1 MNTRTQ
7 DAPGVYVCPPLG
19 KNFNVHL
26 ALDVLERLQAEVLR
40 GFGAVPKR
48 GAEVGGLLL
57 GQIEEEDGQTTIHI
71 ENFEPVVCGYKR
83 GPSFL
88 LADDEAAAFADVAA
102 MWKKDST
109 KPVYAVGYFRSHTR
123 DGLNLAPEDIELMNT
138 YFPDPGSVALLIRP
152 NATKASLAGFF
163 VRENGLFPET
173 TPLEFPFRRWDLTG
187 EEPPAHRS
195 LADRRRERVGPELVR
210 GGRRSDGSL
219 PPPINPPGAFT
230 SEPLQLPREG
240 PSSYLQPPAS
250 YSQPMMTLPEPVKP
264 EKKVRW
270 MWLPLSFMFLLL
282 GVVLGFQ
289 SALFVGPKVT
299 GVANM
304 QDFALS
310 LTVQKSDSNLTVR
323 WNRNAPAIRAG
334 QRGVLEIED
343 GKGSPEPVELDLAH
357 LESGSM
363 IYRSQSKSVHF
374 RLIIYE
380 SSRITVTE
388 TTDWQE

>member
-7 DAPGVYVCPPLG
+7 DAPGVYVWAPSG
-19 KNFNVHL
+19 KNFHVHL
-26 ALDVLERLQAEVLR
+26 ELDVLERLQAEVLR

-48 GAEVGGLLL
+48 GAEVGGVLL
-57 GQIEEEDGQTTIHI
+57 GQIEEDGGQTTIHI
-71 ENFEPVVCGYKR
+71 ENFEPVVCSYKR
-83 GPSFL
+83 GLSYL
-88 LADDEAAAFADVAA
+88 LADDEAAVFAETADI
-102 MWKKDST
+102 WKKDPSKT
-109 KPVYAVGYFRSHTR
+109 VYAVGYYRSHTR
-123 DGLNLAPEDIELMNT
+123 DGLNLAPEDVELMNR
-138 YFPDPGSVALLIRP
+138 YFPETGSVALLIRP

-163 VRENGLFPET
+163 VREDGVFPET
-173 TPLEFPFRRWDLTG
+173 TPLEFPFRRWELTG
-187 EEPPAHRS
+187 EEPPAPRA
-195 LADRRRERVGPELVR
+195 LTDRRRDRVGPELVR
-210 GGRRSDGSL
+210 GGRRADGAL
-219 PPPINPPGAFT
+219 PPPINPPESFIE
-230 SEPLQLPREG
+230 EPYQFPRE
-240 PSSYLQPPAS
+240 SATATVAPPAF
-250 YSQPMMTLPEPVKP
+250 TLPEPAKP

-299 GVANM
+299 GIANM

-310 LTVQKSDSNLTVR
+310 LTVQKSGSNLTVR

-343 GKGSPEPVELDLAH
+343 GQGSPEPVELDLAH

-363 IYRSQSKSVHF
+363 IYRSQSQAVHF
-374 RLIIYE
+374 KLTIFE
-380 SSRITVTE
+380 TSRITVSE